1 MSLQLSTLPKFNLPQ
16 PSSAPVAPAAPAGS
30 ATSVTWPWTPLDV
43 AWLKFLNSHQAS
55 THALHDL
62 LALLVS
68 YQMGRGHACLDL
80 ELLWQ
85 DPSHLLDWSEAQ
97 VKALKQHSTHS
108 SEAPSDLFS
117 EPVNPWAEAAKSMPW
132 AMGDHSPI
140 VVSNQTNGQPR
151 RIYLRRAWQAEQSI
165 QAAIQTRLATHFEVP
180 QDTEEKLKSLFGD
193 EAQATDWQRVACAK
207 ALRAGIT
214 LITGG
219 PGTGKTTTVV
229 RLLALLQHAAK
240 DQQQTLRIHLA
251 APTGKAASRLSASIQ
266 SALATLPEG
275 WAEGIPSQAV
285 TLHQLLQ
292 YNPDAAARKAPILA
306 TDLVVVDEASM
317 IDLEL
322 MARLMACVPA
332 HARMVLLGDKDQL
345 ASVEAGA
352 VWSQLC
358 EGAAQSDDHTQA
370 HNNTAYT
377 LPEQTAVLHV
387 SRRFDASSGIG
398 QWAKLI
404 NEGQHEALKEKWQ
417 ALPITGQLPSDD
429 LTEIQRW
436 PDAWRERSQGALHP
450 EVVNAL
456 KLGWTH
462 WLSELKPLLQTGA
475 VCDNAQALKLLNT
488 FSEFQVLSALRQ
500 GAWGVQAL
508 NDRIAVA
515 LGLSANRD
523 KSFQPQTSKDNWFIG
538 RPIMV
543 TRNDYHLN
551 LMNGDVGQCL
561 PTASGLRVAFPDGQG
576 GVRWVLP
583 SRLDAVETVWAMTV
597 HKSQGSEYDHVLM
610 VLPDRDA
617 PVLTRELLYT
627 GVTRAKTQLTWWA
640 PNPAVLFNAVRQ
652 RVTRS
657 GGLADGLF
665 HPAK

>member
-1 MSLQLSTLPKFNLPQ
+1 MTKLQLGLQSFAMPQ
-16 PSSAPVAPAAPAGS
+16 PAHGMGA
-30 ATSVTWPWTPLDV
+30 WPWTALDV
-43 AWLKFLNSHQAS
+43 AWLKFLKSHQAS
-55 THALHDL
+55 SDALHDL

-68 YQMGRGHACLDL
+68 HQMGRGHACLDL
-80 ELLWQ
+80 ESLWQ
-85 DPSHLLDWSEAQ
+85 DAAHLLDWSSAQ
-97 VKALKQHSTHS
+97 IKSLEQFAKLSKEQD
-108 SEAPSDLFS
+108 AAIDLFTAA
-117 EPVNPWAEAAKSMPW
+117 VNPWAEAAKTLPW
-132 AMGDHSPI
+132 AMGVNAPLVLSLQEDGH
-140 VVSNQTNGQPR
+140 VQRV
-151 RIYLRRAWQAEQSI
+151 YLRRAWQAEQTIQASI
-165 QAAIQTRLATHFEVP
+165 QSRLAVP
-180 QDTEEKLKSLFGD
+180 FDVLQDADEKLTTLFGPVG
-193 EAQATDWQRVACAK
+193 EVTDWQRIACAK
-207 ALRAGIT
+207 ALRAGLT

-229 RLLALLQHAAK
+229 RLLALLQRAAG
-240 DQQQTLRIHLA
+240 DHQQTLRIHLA

-266 SALATLPEG
+266 SALASLPEG

-292 YNPDAAARKAPILA
+292 YNPDAAARPAPVLA

-322 MARLMACVPA
+322 MARLMQCVPA
-332 HARMVLLGDKDQL
+332 QARLVLLGDKDQL

-358 EGAAQSDDHTQA
+358 EGASQSDDITQVHSGKA
-370 HNNTAYT
+370 FA

-387 SRRFDASSGIG
+387 SRRFHAHSAIG

-404 NEGQHEALKEKWQ
+404 NEGQQATLKACWQ
-417 ALPITGQLPSDD
+417 ALPYADTMSSIESPDIL
-429 LTEIQRW
+429 RW
-436 PDAWRERSQGALHP
+436 PDAWRDRPHAQLHP
-450 EVVNAL
+450 AVVTSLQA
-456 KLGWTH
+456 GWAN
-462 WLSELKPLLQTGA
+462 WLSQLNPLRQAGA
-475 VCDNAQALKLLNT
+475 VCDNAQALLLLNS
-488 FSEFQVLSALRQ
+488 FSEFQVLCALRQ

-508 NDRIAVA
+508 NDRIGLA
-515 LGLSANRD
+515 LGLAQSRD
-523 KSFQPQTSKDNWFIG
+523 KIFQQAASPEAWFVG

-561 PTASGLRVAFPDGQG
+561 PTANGLRVAFPDGNG

-597 HKSQGSEYDHVLM
+597 HKSQGSEYDNVLM

-627 GVTRAKTQLTWWA
+627 GVTRAKLRLSWWV
-640 PNPAVLFNAVRQ
+640 PNPSVLFNAVAQ
-652 RVTRS
+652 RVVRS
-657 GGLADGLF
+657 GGLAEVLF
-665 HPAK
+665 HRSK

>member
-1 MSLQLSTLPKFNLPQ
+1 MSLQLSTLPKFNVPQ
-16 PSSAPVAPAAPAGS
+16 PLAAAAGS

-55 THALHDL
+55 TDPLHDV

-85 DPSHLLDWSEAQ
+85 DPSHLLDWSDAQ
-97 VKALKQHSTHS
+97 VNALKQLTMYS
-108 SEAPSDLFS
+108 SEAPADLFS
-117 EPVNPWAEAAKSMPW
+117 KPVNPWAEAAKSMPW
-132 AMGDHSPI
+132 AMGDHSPM
-140 VVSNQTNGQPR
+140 VLSKQVEGQPR
-151 RIYLRRAWQAEQSI
+151 RVYLRRAWQAEQSI
-165 QAAIQTRLATHFEVP
+165 QAAIQVRLATQFEVP
-180 QDTEEKLKSLFGD
+180 QDTEEKLKALFGD
-193 EAQATDWQRVACAK
+193 EAQATDWQCVACAK

-229 RLLALLQHAAK
+229 RLLALLQGAAK
-240 DQQQTLRIHLA
+240 DQQQNLRIHLA

-266 SALATLPEG
+266 SALASLPEG

-332 HARMVLLGDKDQL
+332 HARLVLLGDKDQL

-358 EGAAQSDDHTQA
+358 EGAAQSDEHVQA

-387 SRRFDASSGIG
+387 SRRFDTNSAIG

-404 NEGQHEALKEKWQ
+404 NDGQHEALKEKWH

-429 LTEIQRW
+429 LTELERW

-488 FSEFQVLSALRQ
+488 FSEFQVLCALRQ

-523 KSFQPQTSKDNWFIG
+523 KSFQPQASKDNWFVG

-561 PTASGLRVAFPDGQG
+561 PTANGLRVAFPDGQG

-583 SRLDAVETVWAMTV
+583 SRLDAVETVLAMTV
-597 HKSQGSEYDHVLM
+597 HKSQGSEYKHVLM

-640 PNPAVLFNAVRQ
+640 PNPAVLFSAVRQ

>member
-1 MSLQLSTLPKFNLPQ
+1 MSLQLSTLPKFNVPQ
-16 PSSAPVAPAAPAGS
+16 PAGTSS
-30 ATSVTWPWTPLDV
+30 TSGTAVTWPWTPLDV

-55 THALHDL
+55 TNALHDL

-85 DPSHLLDWSEAQ
+85 DPAHLLDWSDAQ
-97 VKALKQHSTHS
+97 INALKQSASQSTPHA
-108 SEAPSDLFS
+108 SESPPDLFS
-117 EPVNPWAEAAKSMPW
+117 ESMNPWAEATQNMPW
-132 AMGDHSPI
+132 AMGEHSPM
-140 VVSNQTNGQPR
+140 VLSQQREGLPR

-165 QAAIQTRLATHFEVP
+165 QAVIQARLATHFEVP
-180 QDTEEKLKSLFGD
+180 QDTEEKLKALFGD
-193 EAQATDWQRVACAK
+193 EAQTTDWQRVACAK
-207 ALRAGIT
+207 ALRTGIT

-229 RLLALLQHAAK
+229 RLLALLQRAAK

-266 SALATLPEG
+266 SALASLPEG
-275 WAEGIPSQAV
+275 WAEGIPYQAV

-292 YNPDAAARKAPILA
+292 YNPDAAARPAPILA
-306 TDLVVVDEASM
+306 IDLVVVDEASM

-332 HARMVLLGDKDQL
+332 HARLVLLGDKDQL

-358 EGAAQSDDHTQA
+358 EGAAQSDDRTHA
-370 HNNTAYT
+370 HCHTAYT

-387 SRRFDASSGIG
+387 SRRFDAHSAIG

-404 NEGQHEALKEKWQ
+404 NEGQHEALKARWQ
-417 ALPITGQLPSDD
+417 TLPITGQLPVAESTD
-429 LTEIQRW
+429 IQRW
-436 PDAWRERSQGALHP
+436 PEAWRDRSQGALHP

-462 WLSELKPLLQTGA
+462 WLSDLKPLLQTGA
-475 VCDNAQALKLLNT
+475 VCDNLHALQLLNS
-488 FSEFQVLSALRQ
+488 FSEYQVLCALRQ

-508 NDRIAVA
+508 NERIAGA
-515 LGLSANRD
+515 LGLSTNREMSYQASAAQD
-523 KSFQPQTSKDNWFIG
+523 VWFVG
-538 RPIMV
+538 RPVMV

-561 PTASGLRVAFPDGQG
+561 PTANGLRVAFPDGEG

-597 HKSQGSEYDHVLM
+597 HKSQGSEYDQVLM

-627 GVTRAKTQLTWWA
+627 GVTRAKSKLTWWA
-640 PNPAVLFNAVRQ
+640 PNPAVLFSAVRQ

>member
-1 MSLQLSTLPKFNLPQ
+1 MSLQLSTLPKFNVPQ
-16 PSSAPVAPAAPAGS
+16 PLANSANS

-55 THALHDL
+55 PHALHDV

-85 DPSHLLDWSEAQ
+85 DPSHLLDWSDAQ
-97 VKALKQHSTHS
+97 VKALKQQTTHANN
-108 SEAPSDLFS
+108 APADLFS

-132 AMGDHSPI
+132 AMGDHSPM
-140 VVSNQTNGQPR
+140 VLSKQVDDLPR
-151 RIYLRRAWQAEQSI
+151 RVYLRRAWQAEQSI
-165 QAAIQTRLATHFEVP
+165 QAAIQARLATHFEVP
-180 QDTEEKLKSLFGD
+180 QDTEEKLKALFGD

-229 RLLALLQHAAK
+229 RLLALLQGAAK

-266 SALATLPEG
+266 SALASLPEG

-292 YNPDAAARKAPILA
+292 YNPDAAARNAPILA

-332 HARMVLLGDKDQL
+332 HARLVLLGDKDQL

-358 EGAAQSDDHTQA
+358 EGAAQSDDHAQA
-370 HNNTAYT
+370 NNNTAYT
-377 LPEQTAVLHV
+377 LTEQTAVLHV
-387 SRRFDASSGIG
+387 SRRFDANSAIG

-404 NEGQHEALKEKWQ
+404 NEGQYEALKEKWQ
-417 ALPITGQLPSDD
+417 TLPITGQLPADE

-475 VCDNAQALKLLNT
+475 VCDNAQALKLLNR
-488 FSEFQVLSALRQ
+488 FSEYQVLCALRQ
-500 GAWGVQAL
+500 GAWGVQAF

-515 LGLSANRD
+515 LGLNANRD
-523 KSFQPQTSKDNWFIG
+523 KSFQPQTSKDNWFVG

-561 PTASGLRVAFPDGQG
+561 PTANGLRVAFPDGEG

-610 VLPDRDA
+610 VLPDREA

-627 GVTRAKTQLTWWA
+627 GVTRARTKLTWWA
-640 PNPAVLFNAVRQ
+640 PNPAVLLSAVRQ

>member
-1 MSLQLSTLPKFNLPQ
+1 MSVQSSITEKLNGPQ
-16 PSSAPVAPAAPAGS
+16 AISGM
-30 ATSVTWPWTPLDV
+30 VTWPWTALDV
-43 AWLKFLNSHQAS
+43 AWLQFLKSHQAS
-55 THALHDL
+55 TNPLHDL

-68 YQMGRGHACLDL
+68 HQMGRGHACLDL
-80 ELLWQ
+80 ERLWQ
-85 DPSHLLDWSEAQ
+85 DAAHLLDWTDAQ
-97 VKALKQHSTHS
+97 INALNALVKQSKK
-108 SEAPSDLFS
+108 APEDLFS
-117 EPVNPWAEAAKSMPW
+117 PAANPWAEAAQTLPW
-132 AMGDHSPI
+132 ALGAHSPI
-140 VVSNQTNGQPR
+140 VMSMTADALPNR
-151 RIYLRRAWQAEQSI
+151 LYLRRASHAEQTI
-165 QAAIQTRLATHFEVP
+165 QAAIQQRLATPFEVP
-180 QDTEEKLKSLFGD
+180 HDAEEKLKALFGA
-193 EAQATDWQRVACAK
+193 EAGEIDWQRVACAK
-207 ALRAGIT
+207 ALRAGVT

-229 RLLALLQHAAK
+229 RLLALLQQAAR
-240 DQQQTLRIHLA
+240 DQQKTLRIHLA
-251 APTGKAASRLSASIQ
+251 APTGKAASRLSHSIQ
-266 SALATLPEG
+266 SALANLPEG
-275 WAEGIPSQAV
+275 WGDGIPLQAV

-292 YNPDAAARKAPILA
+292 YNPDAAARPAPILA

-332 HARMVLLGDKDQL
+332 QARLVLLGDKDQL

-358 EGAAQSDDHTQA
+358 EGAVLSDDSTQA
-370 HNNTAYT
+370 NSNKANINKAYT

-387 SRRFDASSGIG
+387 SRRFHADSAIG

-404 NEGQHEALKEKWQ
+404 NDGQQQALKERWQ
-417 ALPITGQLPSDD
+417 ALPIADALQAKQSP
-429 LTEIQRW
+429 EILRS
-436 PDAWRERSQGALHP
+436 PDAWRERPHGQLHS
-450 EVVNAL
+450 EVVHVLQA
-456 KLGWTH
+456 GWAN
-462 WLSELKPLLQTGA
+462 WLSLLKPLQKVDA
-475 VCDNAQALKLLNT
+475 VCEKVQALQLLNS
-488 FSEFQVLSALRQ
+488 FSEFQVLCALRQ
-500 GAWGVQAL
+500 GPWGVQIL

-515 LGLSANRD
+515 MGLSPVRE
-523 KSFQPQTSKDNWFIG
+523 KSLPSNSSQDAWFVG
-538 RPIMV
+538 RPVMV

-561 PTASGLRVAFPDGQG
+561 PTAHGLRVAFPDGKG

-627 GVTRAKTQLTWWA
+627 GVTRAKKHLTWWV
-640 PNPAVLFNAVRQ
+640 PTPAVLIAAVGQ

-665 HPAK
+665 HRSK

>member
-1 MSLQLSTLPKFNLPQ
+1 MSLQLSTLTKFNVPQ
-16 PSSAPVAPAAPAGS
+16 PFVNSANSAA
-30 ATSVTWPWTPLDV
+30 SVIWPWTPLDV
-43 AWLKFLNSHQAS
+43 AWLKFLNAHQAS
-55 THALHDL
+55 TDPLHDL

-180 QDTEEKLKSLFGD
+180 QDTEEKLKALFGD

-229 RLLALLQHAAK
+229 RLLALLQGAAK

-387 SRRFDASSGIG
+387 SRRFDANSAIG

-404 NEGQHEALKEKWQ
+404 NEGQHEALKARWQ
-417 ALPITGQLPSDD
+417 TLPITGQMPADESTD
-429 LTEIQRW
+429 IQRW
-436 PDAWRERSQGALHP
+436 PDAWRDRSQGALHP

-475 VCDNAQALKLLNT
+475 VCDNAQALKLLNS
-488 FSEFQVLSALRQ
+488 FSEFQVLCALRQ

-627 GVTRAKTQLTWWA
+627 GVTRAKTKLTWWA
-640 PNPAVLFNAVRQ
+640 PNHAVLFSAVRQ

>member
-1 MSLQLSTLPKFNLPQ
+1 MSLHLSTLPKFNVPQ
-16 PSSAPVAPAAPAGS
+16 PFAAS
-30 ATSVTWPWTPLDV
+30 ATSTHSITWPWTPLDV

-55 THALHDL
+55 TDRLHDV

-80 ELLWQ
+80 ALLWQ
-85 DPSHLLDWSEAQ
+85 DPSRLLDWSDAQ
-97 VKALKQHSTHS
+97 VKALKQLTEHSN
-108 SEAPSDLFS
+108 EAPADLFS
-117 EPVNPWAEAAKSMPW
+117 EPVNPWAEAAKNIPW
-132 AMGDHSPI
+132 AMGDHSPM
-140 VVSNQTNGQPR
+140 VLSKQADDLPR
-151 RIYLRRAWQAEQSI
+151 RLYLRRAWQAEQSI
-165 QAAIQTRLATHFEVP
+165 QAAIQARLATHFEVP
-180 QDTEEKLKSLFGD
+180 QDTEEKLNALFADG
-193 EAQATDWQRVACAK
+193 AQATDWQRVACAK
-207 ALRAGIT
+207 ALRTGIT

-219 PGTGKTTTVV
+219 PGTGKTTTVA
-229 RLLALLQHAAK
+229 RLLALLQSAAK

-266 SALATLPEG
+266 LALASLPEG

-322 MARLMACVPA
+322 MARLMACVPV
-332 HARMVLLGDKDQL
+332 HARLVLLGDKDQL

-358 EGAAQSDDHTQA
+358 EGAAQSDEHTQA
-370 HNNTAYT
+370 HRNIVYT

-387 SRRFDASSGIG
+387 SRRFDANSAIG

-404 NEGQHEALKEKWQ
+404 NEGRHEALKEKWQ
-417 ALPITGQLPSDD
+417 TLPITGQLPADEW
-429 LTEIQRW
+429 TEIQRW
-436 PDAWRERSQGALHP
+436 PDAWRERSQGALNL

-462 WLSELKPLLQTGA
+462 WLALLKPLLQAGA
-475 VCDNAQALKLLNT
+475 VCDNAHALRLLNS
-488 FSEFQVLSALRQ
+488 FSEFQVLCALRQ

-508 NDRIAVA
+508 NDRIAMA
-515 LGLSANRD
+515 LGLSANSE
-523 KSFQPQTSKDNWFIG
+523 KSFQPLSSKDHWFVG
-538 RPIMV
+538 RPVMV

-561 PTASGLRVAFPDGQG
+561 PTLNGLRVAFPDGQG

-583 SRLDAVETVWAMTV
+583 SRLDGVETVWAMTV

-627 GVTRAKTQLTWWA
+627 GVTRAKTKLTWWA
-640 PNPAVLFNAVRQ
+640 PNPAVLFSAVRQ
-652 RVTRS
+652 HVTRS

-665 HPAK
+665 HTAK